1 MRNDANYSVT
11 VKNRAE
17 MELSVEIFANS
28 KNEAVGKVISYY
40 PHLFL
45 KVIKTK
51 EIKWVNRIEMM
62 S

>member
-51 EIKWVNRIEMM
+51 EIK
-62 S
+62 